1 MTLQLTDVQRSLGL
15 FAEGLAGHVVRV
27 EALADD
33 RLGWPW
39 RLGLPDPSVVELA
52 AISPLPEPEAAQR
65 KLYRVQVLHQLALV
79 EFGTFGPDPTA
90 PEPTT
95 LERHPVIIE
104 SARPDLA
111 LGLVVLLEHLRV
123 ASATRRRYPGA
134 RDDLDRALEIARS
147 ARKVDERYNPS
158 HAGFV
163 EALHLRSI
171 GGTRAELAD
180 HCPLVDDPSIDW
192 LCDLT
197 DDLERVGAT
206 LEDSARV
213 AVAIVERLAPPSPVR
228 TGDTPPEHI
237 EEPGEDDG
245 QDLEQPGIEG
255 FSTTPPLDAD
265 VEADRTGGD
274 LDGSTQAGPIP
285 LAQEVEQM
293 DALGNP
299 QPRARTKSDL
309 RGIVADTRTFMYDEW
324 NYLNRAYER
333 SWCRVVE
340 RHLEGDH
347 HDFIG
352 DVRRRYAELGS
363 RIRRQFAMLR
373 PDDRMR
379 VYRRDDGDE
388 LDFDAVIEAIV
399 DRRSGVMIDDRL
411 NIRRDRTAR
420 EVATAFLVDLSA
432 STSSPAEEPEPVPA
446 AVWDDDDDPWEQL
459 LTRGRIERN
468 EPPVRRVID
477 VAKDSVALMCDALG
491 QLGDQH
497 AVYGFSGEGRH
508 DVEFHI
514 SKELDDRTSP
524 ATWASLAAMEPI
536 SYTRM
541 GPAIRHAAKK
551 LAACEARTK
560 LLIVIS
566 DGYPQDSDYGPDRR
580 DRSYGVHDTAR
591 AIGEATASGV
601 DTFCVTI
608 DPAGHDYLRLMFPDN
623 RYLVIDEVESLPA
636 ELAKLYLNLAGG
648 RAANRGGDAI
658 ENHVARHPE
667 G

>member
-1 MTLQLTDVQRSLGL
+1 MTLRLTDVQRSLGL

-27 EALADD
+27 EALSDD
-33 RLGWPW
+33 RFGWPW
-39 RLGLPDPSVVELA
+39 SLGLPDPSVVELA
-52 AISPLPEPEAAQR
+52 AVSPLPEPEAAQR
-65 KLYRVQVLHQLALV
+65 RLYRVQVLHQLALV
-79 EFGTFGPDPTA
+79 EFGTFGPNPTT
-90 PEPTT
+90 PEPTA
-95 LERHPVIIE
+95 LERHPVIAG

-111 LGLVVLLEHLRV
+111 FGLVVLLEHLRI

-134 RDDLDRALEIARS
+134 RDDLDHALEIARS
-147 ARKVDERYNPS
+147 ARNADEHYNPS
-158 HAGFV
+158 RAGLV

-171 GGTRAELAD
+171 GGTRSELAG
-180 HCPLVDDPSIDW
+180 HCPYVDGPSIDW

-206 LEDSARV
+206 LDDSARV
-213 AVAIVERLAPPSPVR
+213 AVAIAERLAPPSLAR
-228 TGDTPPEHI
+228 IGDTSREHT
-237 EEPGEDDG
+237 EEPDEDDG
-245 QDLEQPGIEG
+245 QDLEQSSIEG

-265 VEADRTGGD
+265 VEADRIDSD

-285 LAQEVEQM
+285 LAQEVEQ
-293 DALGNP
+293 LETPCSP
-299 QPRARTKSDL
+299 QPQARTRSDL
-309 RGIVADTRTFMYDEW
+309 RGIGADTRTFMYDEW
-324 NYLNRAYER
+324 NYLDRTYER

-340 RHLEGDH
+340 RRLEGDH

-373 PDDRMR
+373 PEDRMR

-388 LDFDAVIEAIV
+388 LDLDAVIEAIV

-432 STSSPAEEPEPVPA
+432 STSSPAEEPEPIPA

-459 LTRGRIERN
+459 LAQDPVDRDQ
-468 EPPVRRVID
+468 PPVRRVID
-477 VAKDSVALMCDALG
+477 VAKDSVALMCDALE
-491 QLGDQH
+491 QLGDRH
-497 AVYGFSGEGRH
+497 AVYGFSGQSRH

-524 ATWASLAAMEPI
+524 TTWASLAAMEPI

-541 GPAIRHAAKK
+541 GPAIRHAARK

-560 LLIVIS
+560 LLIMIS

-591 AIGEATASGV
+591 AIGEATTSGV

-623 RYLVIDEVESLPA
+623 RYLVIDEVESLPT
-636 ELAKLYLNLAGG
+636 ELAKLYLNLAG
-648 RAANRGGDAI
+648 ATKDP
-658 ENHVARHPE
+658 AR
-667 G
+667 